1 MRLIDADAL
10 AKFIDYGHLN
20 NPDEKLYSENDIR
33 EMIDMMPVI
42 NVVLDFQAET
52 PKHGHWDN
60 KQIGED
66 ISPYGAPY
74 TIARCSVCRGKVFV
88 FAEDYFV
95 NYPYCP
101 LCGAKMDE
109 VTEDDT
115 VRTV

>member
-1 MRLIDADAL
+1 M
-10 AKFIDYGHLN
+10 N
-20 NPDEKLYSENDIR
+20 NAPTVD
-33 EMIDMMPVI
+33 PV
-42 NVVLDFQAET
+42 
-52 PKHGHWDN
+52 KHGHWDN

-109 VTEDDT
+109 VEDGIDCDKKHRRMGDAA
-115 VRTV
+115 VLIR

>member
-1 MRLIDADAL
+1 MGI
-10 AKFIDYGHLN
+10 
-20 NPDEKLYSENDIR
+20 ECENGGYKYKAFFNGEWHDLTLSDSPNELTEWLKSNEEWAR
-33 EMIDMMPVI
+33 V
-42 NVVLDFQAET
+42 
-52 PKHGHWDN
+52 KHGHWDN

-88 FAEDYFV
+88 FAEDYLV

-109 VTEDDT
+109 VTDGT
-115 VRTV
+115 